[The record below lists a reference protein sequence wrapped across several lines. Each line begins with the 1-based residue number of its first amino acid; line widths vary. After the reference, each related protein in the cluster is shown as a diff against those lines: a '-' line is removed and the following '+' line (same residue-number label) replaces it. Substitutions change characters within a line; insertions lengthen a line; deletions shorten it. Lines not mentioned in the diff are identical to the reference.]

1 MGLRIK
7 PATLSDWWD
16 KETTSNISF
25 SNTTSFAEVTIIV
38 KDKDWKTHQWRT
50 ACQEHKNSPRRP
62 GNRKEWHHA
71 GLLLHLCMTATC
83 DWPAVAGLCVH
94 TTSTVAP
101 PQPRSAFS
109 IECTVNKGHQKY
121 KSSIVDERSDV
132 WWVKRWSKMYTA
144 FAKELTALICDTTA
158 LFVGV

>member
-109 IECTVNKGHQKY
+109 IECTGIRAIKNTNRPSLMKGRTCDESKDGQKCILPLP
-121 KSSIVDERSDV
+121 KN
-132 WWVKRWSKMYTA
+132 
-144 FAKELTALICDTTA
+144 
-158 LFVGV
+158 